1 MAQTTL
7 SLLGKSLGLSGA
19 AIGAISASSNL
30 VSALAMVLITAR
42 LATGSAR
49 RAVIVGS
56 LLLGLSLVVFLLA
69 SPLSL
74 LAGALVLGVAGGLA
88 IPSVATAIGHRAI
101 TLQESDTG
109 QASVRTKGFAPARAL
124 ATLGLVLS
132 VSLALGPLLESAV
145 LSASHQHLRAAYL
158 AFLPIAFLG
167 AFVIR
172 KGPPDEAQRES
183 ERVSLRQ
190 SLVGLRGLFAN
201 RRWSLAMCA
210 QAIYS
215 VPFAVVVVFGGL
227 LGKNLYHVSPSEIEE
242 AIAVFF
248 TVSLVSRALLAWRP
262 AMSHRVRLF
271 ALCVAFTLVGLGLL
285 ASGQG
290 TVVFVAALAILGV
303 PHGLT
308 YPLALGLVAEAVPSD
323 ELSRANA
330 GFAAVSSLISVAA
343 PLALGLI
350 IDDLGPRT
358 MLVCSGIPV
367 ILLAAVLR
375 RLRDA
380 GSSNSSPVAII
391 RDAAQPA

>member
-7 SLLGKSLGLSGA
+7 SLLGKSLGLNGA
-19 AIGAISASSNL
+19 EIGAISASSNL
-30 VSALAMVLITAR
+30 LGALTMVLITAR

-56 LLLGLSLVVFLLA
+56 LLLGLSLVMFLLA
-69 SPLSL
+69 SFLAL
-74 LAGALVLGVAGGLA
+74 LAAALVLGVAGGLA
-88 IPSVATAIGHRAI
+88 MPSIATAIGHRAI
-101 TLQESDTG
+101 TR
-109 QASVRTKGFAPARAL
+109 QASDGGRSSMRTKGLAPARAL

-132 VSLALGPLLESAV
+132 ISLALGPLLESAV

-158 AFLPIAFLG
+158 AFLPIALLG
-167 AFVIR
+167 TLVIR
-172 KGPPDEAQRES
+172 RGPPLEASKES

-190 SLVGLRGLFAN
+190 SLVGLRGLFSN

-248 TVSLVSRALLAWRP
+248 TVSLLSRAFLAWRP
-262 AMSHRVRLF
+262 AMTHRVRLF

-285 ASGQG
+285 ASGHG
-290 TVVFVAALAILGV
+290 TVAFVVALAILGV

-330 GFAAVSSLISVAA
+330 GFAAVSSLIAVVA
-343 PLALGLI
+343 PLVLGLV
-350 IDDLGPRT
+350 IDDLGART
-358 MLVCSGIPV
+358 MLFCSGAPV
-367 ILLAAVLR
+367 VLLAVVLR

-380 GSSNSSPVAII
+380 GTPYPTSATII